1 MPSVSALTAADPV
14 LLVQLSDSH
23 LFAETDGTLLGM
35 NTADSLQRVIDL
47 VLAQQPRIDLM
58 LGADANARARIRQR
72 LGLDADARIVLYAP
86 TWRGSLDGA
95 SLDVAADNRARLR
108 ARSIVWIMPATHP
121 HGLQPPFGDTR
132 FSMT

>member
-58 LGADANARARIRQR
+58 LATGDLSQD
-72 LGLDADARIVLYAP
+72 L
-86 TWRGSLDGA
+86 SL
-95 SLDVAADNRARLR
+95 
-108 ARSIVWIMPATHP
+108 IHI
-121 HGLQPPFGDTR
+121 
-132 FSMT
+132 